1 MPRWDFDY
9 SRTLY
14 IFHALP
20 QLIIL
25 LLLKE
30 NNFTRAVLEGLQI
43 ASLQNSI
50 ISYNYGDN
58 VKCQINLL
66 KLSQDVIA
74 LRDNVIN
81 LILDI
86 LNNQEPIIRSYYN
99 LIKESGGFKKL
110 ELPRRPK
117 YEAVDLSLENEL
129 MTQEK
134 LFFIQERSR
143 KATEKNSQSK
153 ENKGGS
159 ESHLLQFSDEC
170 KSTIDEQK
178 LDNLNS
184 DDMFVIAIP
193 GTDENVMFL

>member
-1 MPRWDFDY
+1 M
-9 SRTLY
+9 
-14 IFHALP
+14 
-20 QLIIL
+20 
-25 LLLKE
+25 
-30 NNFTRAVLEGLQI
+30 LEGLRI

-50 ISYNYGDN
+50 ISYSYDDN
-58 VKCQINLL
+58 AQCQINLL
-66 KLSQDVIA
+66 KLSQDVMA
-74 LRDNVIN
+74 LRDNVIS

-86 LNNQEPIIRSYYN
+86 LSNQEPVIRSYYN

-134 LFFIQERSR
+134 LFFIQERNR
-143 KATEKNSQSK
+143 KVTEKKSQTD
-153 ENKGGS
+153 ENKGSS
-159 ESHLLQFSDEC
+159 ESHLLQFSDES
-170 KSTIDEQK
+170 KSSIDDDK
-178 LDNLNS
+178 LDSSN